1 MTGHPSGNATGHGAR
16 RGTAVREDGRGAS
29 GGAVLAPSPRRTPL
43 LPRRGTSWELFVFE
57 VRRLARN
64 PVLWGTAA
72 LVLAVQTYLS
82 RDQQPDM
89 GIDPI
94 AATGMA
100 SCLAGAV
107 LLVANLATSRDGRH
121 GMPESLAG
129 LPAGAGHRTRAVLF
143 AAPLVGGLSAAV
155 VLGLHL
161 LIRLLSGPVAGTL
174 DPYEPLTAVA
184 ASAFAAALGA
194 AVGRWLP
201 WLIAGPLVIA
211 AIGFLIFQNPANGS
225 AGWWLPVMQHHYP
238 DWPDRPSGTH
248 LVYVLALVVLAGG
261 IASLRHGLRPSP
273 LVAVVAAVAVAVPAG
288 ATAAEVRPVAAT
300 RSGWMD
306 TDDVDPRVRDRFF
319 GPHAYRCE
327 ERGGVTY
334 CAYPEY
340 VPWIP
345 LWEEAVAPVVRAIPP
360 ERRHLVPQVR
370 QMTSAWFFG
379 EDTEAHAVRP
389 GMSWGHPDQR
399 RRLAEDLSLHVA
411 GLRLPCDARGQART
425 LVTLWLIGQASPVT
439 RPRSLRIDGRL
450 SGKSLVDYGDIE
462 VGYARRLLASPGA
475 RERVRTHW
483 DTLMRPTT
491 TLERA
496 LPLLGLDREFPI
508 SKPEGTPCR

>member
-1 MTGHPSGNATGHGAR
+1 M
-16 RGTAVREDGRGAS
+16 
-29 GGAVLAPSPRRTPL
+29 
-43 LPRRGTSWELFVFE
+43 
-57 VRRLARN
+57 
-64 PVLWGTAA
+64 AA

-82 RDQQPDM
+82 RDQQPDLN
-89 GIDPI
+89 IDPI

-107 LLVANLATSRDGRH
+107 LLVANLTTSRDGRH

-129 LPAGAGHRTRAVLF
+129 LPAGAEHRTRAVLF

-155 VLGLHL
+155 VLGLYL
-161 LIRLLSGPVAGTL
+161 VIRLLSGPVAGTL

-184 ASAFAAALGA
+184 VSAFAAALGV

-201 WLIAGPLVIA
+201 WLISGPLVIA
-211 AIGFLIFQNPANGS
+211 ALGFLIFQNPVNGP
-225 AGWWLPVMQHHYP
+225 AGWWLPVMQRHWP

-261 IASLRHGLRPSP
+261 VASLRYGLRPAP
-273 LVAVVAAVAVAVPAG
+273 LVAVVAAVAVAVPTG
-288 ATAAEVRPVAAT
+288 VTAAAVRQGSAIGSAWT
-300 RSGWMD
+300 AG
-306 TDDVDPRVRDRFF
+306 DDVDPRLRDRFL
-319 GPHAYRCE
+319 GSRSHRCE
-327 ERGGVTY
+327 ERGGITY

-345 LWEEAVAPVVRAIPP
+345 LWEEAIGPVVRAVPP

-370 QMTSAWFFG
+370 QMSSSWFFN
-379 EDTEAHAVRP
+379 EDIEARAVRP
-389 GMSWGHPDQR
+389 SMSWGHPDQR
-399 RRLAEDLSLHVA
+399 KRLAEDLSLHVA
-411 GLRLPCDARGQART
+411 GFHPMCDARGQART
-425 LVTLWLIGQASPVT
+425 LVMLWLIGQTAPVT
-439 RPRSLRIDGRL
+439 RPQSLQIDSRL
-450 SGKSLVDYGDIE
+450 SRRSTIDYGDAE
-462 VGYARRLLASPGA
+462 VGYAKRLLASPGA
-475 RERVRTHW
+475 RERVRAHW
-483 DTLMRPTT
+483 DTLMRPAT

>member
-1 MTGHPSGNATGHGAR
+1 MTGRDAG
-16 RGTAVREDGRGAS
+16 RGTAGREEERGA
-29 GGAVLAPSPRRTPL
+29 GDGAVRALSL
-43 LPRRGTSWELFVFE
+43 RGTSGELFVFE
-57 VRRLARN
+57 TLRLTRN

-89 GIDPI
+89 NIDPI
-94 AATGMA
+94 AATGVA

-107 LLVANLATSRDGRH
+107 LLVANLAASRDGRH

-129 LPAGAGHRTRAVLF
+129 LPAGAEHRTRAVLF
-143 AAPLVGGLSAAV
+143 AAPLVGGLSTAV
-155 VLGLHL
+155 VLGLYL
-161 LIRLLSGPVAGTL
+161 VVRLLAGPVAGTL

-184 ASAFAAALGA
+184 ASAFAAALGV

-201 WLIAGPLVIA
+201 SLIAGPLVIA
-211 AIGFLIFQNPANGS
+211 ALGFMIFQNPS
-225 AGWWLPVMQHHYP
+225 IMPSGWWLPVMQHHYP

-261 IASLRHGLRPSP
+261 VASLRYGLRRRP

-288 ATAAEVRPVAAT
+288 ATATAARPVAAI
-300 RSGWMD
+300 RSGWVGA
-306 TDDVDPRVRDRFF
+306 DDVDPRVRDRFF

-345 LWEEAVAPVVRAIPP
+345 LWEEAAGPVVRAVPP

-379 EDTEAHAVRP
+379 EDTEAYAVRP

-399 RRLAEDLSLHVA
+399 KRLAEDLSFHVA
-411 GLRLPCDARGQART
+411 GFRLPCDARGQART
-425 LVTLWLIGQASPVT
+425 LVALWLAGQAAPVT
-439 RPRSLRIDGRL
+439 RPESLRVDSRL
-450 SGKSLVDYGDIE
+450 SVRRLVGYGDTEI
-462 VGYARRLLASPGA
+462 GYARRLLASPGA
-475 RERVRTHW
+475 RERVRAHW
-483 DTLMRPTT
+483 DTLMRPST

-496 LPLLGLDREFPI
+496 LPLLGLDREFPV
-508 SKPEGTPCR
+508 SRPEGTPCR

>member
-211 AIGFLIFQNPANGS
+211 AIGF
-225 AGWWLPVMQHHYP
+225 
-238 DWPDRPSGTH
+238 
-248 LVYVLALVVLAGG
+248 
-261 IASLRHGLRPSP
+261 
-273 LVAVVAAVAVAVPAG
+273 
-288 ATAAEVRPVAAT
+288 
-300 RSGWMD
+300 
-306 TDDVDPRVRDRFF
+306 
-319 GPHAYRCE
+319 
-327 ERGGVTY
+327 
-334 CAYPEY
+334 
-340 VPWIP
+340 
-345 LWEEAVAPVVRAIPP
+345 
-360 ERRHLVPQVR
+360 
-370 QMTSAWFFG
+370 
-379 EDTEAHAVRP
+379 
-389 GMSWGHPDQR
+389 
-399 RRLAEDLSLHVA
+399 
-411 GLRLPCDARGQART
+411 
-425 LVTLWLIGQASPVT
+425 
-439 RPRSLRIDGRL
+439 
-450 SGKSLVDYGDIE
+450 
-462 VGYARRLLASPGA
+462 
-475 RERVRTHW
+475 
-483 DTLMRPTT
+483 
-491 TLERA
+491 
-496 LPLLGLDREFPI
+496 
-508 SKPEGTPCR
+508 